1 MKYKVLSSWL
11 PLDSHISDSVYNTLN
26 SDLYMCFL
34 LPRQHS
40 STSWLHPTP
49 LLYSHSPIIN
59 SIQGWWH
66 LGNFAKNF
74 SPRSRINSTLST
86 SYLGILTCERLFF
99 QDWAFCSLAYLA
111 SGFHVLLSYSE
122 SWGNLRRANFG
133 GFGGLKFGKVQCLC
147 LAHQQQMCSWI
158 IKGHWTAVQCSTDV
172 LMSLNKY
179 VAPGETG
186 QTTNK

>member
-1 MKYKVLSSWL
+1 ML
-11 PLDSHISDSVYNTLN
+11 PASTPTLLN
-26 SDLYMCFL
+26 F
-34 LPRQHS
+34 
-40 STSWLHPTP
+40 PTP
-49 LLYSHSPIIN
+49 SNPPSSIPTHPSSAPSKDDDIWGTLQKTSHQENQPHSVHFT
-59 SIQGWWH
+59 SR
-66 LGNFAKNF
+66 NFDV
-74 SPRSRINSTLST
+74 RET
-86 SYLGILTCERLFF
+86 F
-99 QDWAFCSLAYLA
+99 QDWAFCSMAYLA
-111 SGFHVLLSYSE
+111 SASRVLLSYSE